1 MDAGGKRC
9 ARIHH
14 LVSFVSTSHQLKWT
28 AKWGRPRCP
37 SYSDAVLRDFSPR
50 QSAVAYELSMEAR
63 KHTFVLVQLL
73 GDDYG
78 VGHVVCIMA
87 RAFTDL
93 EVVEQRPTYCSLV
106 RPPS

>member
-1 MDAGGKRC
+1 
-9 ARIHH
+9 
-14 LVSFVSTSHQLKWT
+14 
-28 AKWGRPRCP
+28 
-37 SYSDAVLRDFSPR
+37 
-50 QSAVAYELSMEAR
+50 MEAR

-93 EVVEQRPTYCSLV
+93 EVVEQCPTYCSLV